1 MAMAQTLINWAACP
15 VLESVPGK
23 LGGAWVFRGTR
34 VPYTT
39 VLDNISD
46 MSVNEIA
53 DSFPTVT
60 RDQIVA
66 FLEFVA
72 LSTGPLP

>member
-1 MAMAQTLINWAACP
+1 MAAAQTVINWADCP

-34 VPYTT
+34 VPYST
-39 VLDNISD
+39 VLDNIGD
-46 MSVNEIA
+46 MSVDEIA
-53 DSFPTVT
+53 ESFPSV
-60 RDQIVA
+60 RREQIVT

-72 LSTGPLP
+72 QSAEPRA